1 MSGDP
6 ANRDLSFSAT
16 CNGTITRMKLTSRR
30 IASGFFVILS
40 FLVAPTSAEVEAPE
54 VRVAVVVVPPLVMEQ
69 NGSLTGFS
77 VELWSAIAKRLK
89 LETSYQVLPDGSALE
104 EAMRSKRADLTPT
117 IFITSARDVN
127 FDFSYPILD
136 SGLQIMVREAD
147 STAAPPRPV
156 LDMLRLLFS
165 RTTLEWFGVA
175 LLLALIPAHL
185 VWLLERRH
193 KKGIISNRN
202 YFPGIFEAGFWGLS
216 TLTLQSEGMP
226 RQWATRVLSI
236 LWMFAGVV
244 FVASYTARLTSTLTV
259 ERIVGSI
266 EGPGDLPGKKVATL
280 ANSITVDYLRE
291 QNAQVQEFASGEMFR
306 ALLDKKVDAIVAPSP
321 LLLYYGAHEGK
332 GRVRMVGPVF
342 NTKPVAIELQLGSPL
357 RKKIDGALIAF
368 GEDGT
373 YQQIYNKWFG
383 TP

>member
-1 MSGDP
+1 
-6 ANRDLSFSAT
+6 
-16 CNGTITRMKLTSRR
+16 
-30 IASGFFVILS
+30 
-40 FLVAPTSAEVEAPE
+40 
-54 VRVAVVVVPPLVMEQ
+54 
-69 NGSLTGFS
+69 
-77 VELWSAIAKRLK
+77 
-89 LETSYQVLPDGSALE
+89 
-104 EAMRSKRADLTPT
+104 
-117 IFITSARDVN
+117 
-127 FDFSYPILD
+127 
-136 SGLQIMVREAD
+136 MVRR
-147 STAAPPRPV
+147 SLAAS
-156 LDMLRLLFS
+156 LN
-165 RTTLEWFGVA
+165 
-175 LLLALIPAHL
+175 PAHL

-226 RQWATRVLSI
+226 RQWAARVLSI

-244 FVASYTARLTSTLTV
+244 FVASYTARLTSTLTI

-280 ANSITVDYLRE
+280 ASSITVDYLRE

-342 NTKPVAIELQLGSPL
+342 NTKPVAIELQELEQRMVWTVYFEADKNCTFADAIYSFDTIQGLGAQVAW
-357 RKKIDGALIAF
+357 I
-368 GEDGT
+368 
-373 YQQIYNKWFG
+373 
-383 TP
+383 TPHMREELNREAAH